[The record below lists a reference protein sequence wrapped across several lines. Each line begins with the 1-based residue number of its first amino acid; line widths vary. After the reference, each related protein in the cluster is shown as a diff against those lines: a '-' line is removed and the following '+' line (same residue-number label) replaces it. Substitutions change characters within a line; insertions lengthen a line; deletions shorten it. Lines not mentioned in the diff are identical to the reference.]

1 MTSGREDRGACIS
14 CAGGQRAG
22 RGSGAVRLGHGCGVR
37 FYSSSKGVGRQRPHL
52 EHRKGW
58 EMISFNFVKI
68 SLAVCVEEG
77 MWEPWAEMGALVCDL
92 HEGRGWSG

>member
-37 FYSSSKGVGRQRPHL
+37 FYSSSKGVGRQRAHL
-52 EHRKGW
+52 EHRKGR
-58 EMISFNFVKI
+58 EMISFEFCKDLSG
-68 SLAVCVEEG
+68 SLRGGGHVGTLGRDGGTG
-77 MWEPWAEMGALVCDL
+77 M
-92 HEGRGWSG
+92 